1 MQKYWEDEKKFE
13 LDAKPGTPKF
23 LSTFPYPYMNGKLH
37 LGHSFSLSK
46 VEFATSYQRM
56 KGKQALFPFGYH
68 CTGMP
73 IKASADKI
81 KREVEL
87 FGPMF
92 EKYSEQDEVVGD
104 GSVKMK
110 SKVAAKTGGL
120 KYQFQI
126 MESMGLPREQI
137 AAFADPV
144 HWLYFFPPL
153 ATQDLKAM
161 GVKVDWRR
169 SFITTDANPYY
180 DSFIHWQFNKLN
192 SKEPKRVKFGER
204 YTIYS
209 PLDGQACMDHDRSS
223 GEGVGVQEYTGIKIK
238 VLMDDMKSGTD
249 QVKGEPIG
257 AKLVEAAKPGGVLDG
272 KTVFLVAA
280 TLRPETMYGQ
290 TNCYVGTELDYGVF
304 HVTDSEAWV
313 ISDRA
318 ARNMA
323 YQGLLGQHPRGEI
336 VKLLDLKGWDLVGIP
351 INAPLAAYPK
361 LYVVPMEGVL
371 ATKGTGIV
379 TSVPSDSPDDYIT
392 FQDLVKKPAYYHVD
406 AEKWLKPF
414 TPIPIIQ
421 TPSYGD
427 LAAVKAV
434 EMLKINSQKDKAQ
447 LATAKEMVY
456 KEGFH
461 QGTMLVGAYK
471 GRYVCNF
478 DGWTREPR
486 DEFL

>member
-1 MQKYWEDEKKFE
+1 
-13 LDAKPGTPKF
+13 
-23 LSTFPYPYMNGKLH
+23 
-37 LGHSFSLSK
+37 
-46 VEFATSYQRM
+46 M

-81 KREVEL
+81 KREVEQ

-92 EKYSEQDEVVGD
+92 EGYSEEDAAD
-104 GSVKMK
+104 GPVKQK

-120 KYQFQI
+120 RYQFQI
-126 MESMGLPREQI
+126 MQSMGIATESI
-137 AAFADPV
+137 AAFADPM

-153 ATQDLKAM
+153 ATQDLKAL

-169 SFITTDANPYY
+169 SFITTDVNPYY

-192 SKEPKRVKFGER
+192 SKEPKKVKFGER

-209 PLDGQACMDHDRSS
+209 PLDGQACMDHDRAS
-223 GEGVGVQEYTGIKIK
+223 GEGVAVQEYTGIKIK
-238 VLMDDMKSGTD
+238 VLMDDLASGTD
-249 QVKGEPIG
+249 QVKGERVG
-257 AKLVEAAKPGGVLDG
+257 AKLLSAAQNVLKG
-272 KTVFLVAA
+272 MQIYMVAA

-290 TNCYVGTELDYGVF
+290 TNCYVGTELDYAVY
-304 HVTDSEAWV
+304 HVTDEEAWI
-313 ISDRA
+313 ISERA

-323 YQGLLGQHPRGEI
+323 YQGLLGKHARGEI
-336 VKLLDLKGWDLVGIP
+336 VKLLDLKGWDLVGVP

-379 TSVPSDSPDDYIT
+379 TSVPSDSPDDYVT
-392 FQDLVKKPAYYHVD
+392 FQDLVKKPAYYNVD

-427 LAAVKAV
+427 LAAIKAV
-434 EMLKINSQKDKAQ
+434 ELLKINSQKDKTQ

-471 GRYVCNF
+471 GRYVYMQFCLPKRR
-478 DGWTREPR
+478 TK
-486 DEFL
+486 